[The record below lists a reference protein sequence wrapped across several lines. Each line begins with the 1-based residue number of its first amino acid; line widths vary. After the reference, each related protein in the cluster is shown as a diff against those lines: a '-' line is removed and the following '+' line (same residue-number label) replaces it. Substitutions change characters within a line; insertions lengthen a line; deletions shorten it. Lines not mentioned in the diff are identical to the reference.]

1 MRSLSLVVFGK
12 TKVCPPSEALL
23 LNSKTTLTGVRSD
36 AINTHL
42 SECDFCG
49 AETQLLTKHPPSTVA
64 ISTRRYEMPIALR
77 HLAEGLMI
85 EPSLNRASRL
95 DSEQLSEAICD
106 F

>member
-1 MRSLSLVVFGK
+1 
-12 TKVCPPSEALL
+12 
-23 LNSKTTLTGVRSD
+23 
-36 AINTHL
+36 
-42 SECDFCG
+42 
-49 AETQLLTKHPPSTVA
+49 
-64 ISTRRYEMPIALR
+64 MPIALR